1 MCKNEEK
8 KQLKHCDVTSET
20 RWEKSTSQQQQ
31 EATQNV
37 TFNDGQ
43 FSCLSADFWAG
54 WKQLIQNTFSVKE
67 KCKKIIVYVS
77 LLLIII
83 TIITD

>member
-20 RWEKSTSQQQQ
+20 RWENQHYSSNKKQHKMWLLTTDSFHVYQLIF
-31 EATQNV
+31 E
-37 TFNDGQ
+37 
-43 FSCLSADFWAG
+43 
-54 WKQLIQNTFSVKE
+54 QLIQNTFSVKE

-83 TIITD
+83 TIIID